1 MVSFPFCKIN
11 LGLQIVEKRT
21 DGYHN
26 LKTCFYPI
34 PWTDVLEI
42 IPSREF
48 SFHTTGIEVSGNA
61 EDNLCVKAYQL
72 LKSEFRL
79 PPVQIHL
86 HKIIPMGAGLG
97 GGSSDAAFALRLLN
111 EVFQLQL
118 TSHSLIKYASVIG
131 SDCSFFINDHPK
143 FGEGRGEI
151 LSDISVSLKGK
162 YIVMVKPPIHVST
175 AAAFAGIVPP
185 LPTYDLKNILET
197 VPMNQWKNILRNDFE
212 KSVFKQY
219 PAIEKIK
226 EKMYSLG
233 AEYSSMSGS
242 GSTVFGLFSQPVGFR
257 TNFADSIYFSARLER

>member
-42 IPSREF
+42 IPSRGF
-48 SFHTTGIEVSGNA
+48 SFDTTGIQVSGKM

-72 LKSEFRL
+72 LKSEFKL

-111 EVFQLQL
+111 EIFQLQL
-118 TSHSLIKYASVIG
+118 TTDSLIKYASVLG
-131 SDCSFFINDHPK
+131 SDCSFFISDDPK
-143 FGEGRGEI
+143 FGDGRGEV
-151 LSDISVSLKGK
+151 LSNISVSLKGK
-162 YIVMVKPPIHVST
+162 FILMVKPPIHVST
-175 AAAFAGIVPP
+175 AAAFAGIVPS
-185 LPTYDLKNILET
+185 LPTYDLKKVLETTPMSQWRNILH
-197 VPMNQWKNILRNDFE
+197 NDFE
-212 KSVFKQY
+212 TSVFKQY
-219 PAIEKIK
+219 PAIENIK
-226 EKMYSLG
+226 DKMYSLG

-242 GSTVFGLFSQPVGFR
+242 GSTVFGLFSRPVDLRREFP
-257 TNFADSIYFSARLER
+257 DSTYFSTRLER